1 MESNPTT
8 MDAKRELEVE
18 DWELLHPNDDDSIVF
33 GGPPLDSILPDHF
46 SLNPN
51 SSCSSNSNSNSSS
64 EVDRNFDDSY
74 VANQI
79 FPNSTLAPWNG
90 DSDSDT
96 TATNAPVV
104 AMAEAEAEA
113 VVEQEEEQKKM
124 EEVEEK
130 DDDEEDEGEEEE
142 EEEEKEKR
150 LVWWKV
156 PFEVLRYWVNP
167 LPLPL
172 PVWSLSVAAA
182 AAFLGLFFLGRRLYR
197 MKRKTQTLKL
207 NLALDDKKVSQLMG
221 RVARLNEAFSVV
233 RRVPIVRPP
242 SLPSSSVTL
251 RPVMSMR

>member
-79 FPNSTLAPWNG
+79 FPNQSLWNG
-90 DSDSDT
+90 DSDSDSDIPRSE
-96 TATNAPVV
+96 PVV
-104 AMAEAEAEA
+104 EEAQEEKIQQ
-113 VVEQEEEQKKM
+113 VVE
-124 EEVEEK
+124 K
-130 DDDEEDEGEEEE
+130 D
-142 EEEEKEKR
+142 KR

-167 LPLPL
+167 LPLSL
-172 PVWSLSVAAA
+172 PLSVAAA
-182 AAFLGLFFLGRRLYR
+182 AAFLGLFLLGRTLYR

-207 NLALDDKKVSQLMG
+207 NLALDDKVLS
-221 RVARLNEAFSVV
+221 
-233 RRVPIVRPP
+233 PP
-242 SLPSSSVTL
+242 YFLLCLPTSFNQIIFKK
-251 RPVMSMR
+251 

>member
-79 FPNSTLAPWNG
+79 FPNQSLWNG
-90 DSDSDT
+90 DSDSDSDIPRSE
-96 TATNAPVV
+96 PVV
-104 AMAEAEAEA
+104 EEAQEEKIQQ
-113 VVEQEEEQKKM
+113 VVE
-124 EEVEEK
+124 K
-130 DDDEEDEGEEEE
+130 D
-142 EEEEKEKR
+142 KR

-167 LPLPL
+167 LPLSL
-172 PVWSLSVAAA
+172 PLSVAAA
-182 AAFLGLFFLGRRLYR
+182 AAFLGLFLLGRTLYR
-197 MKRKTQTLKL
+197 MKRKTQTFNL
-207 NLALDDKKVSQLMG
+207 NLALDDKVPHFLSITFSEYMHATLFYIQVLIFPKIYCYELDGSICV
-221 RVARLNEAFSVV
+221 VA
-233 RRVPIVRPP
+233 
-242 SLPSSSVTL
+242 
-251 RPVMSMR
+251 